1 MPTGR
6 VDRNGNAEY
15 RRVQRSTGTADETRA
30 RQLAISYER
39 AAVLAGEKRWTE
51 NSARRFLA
59 EINAIAGLQVAEVEP
74 TDQFLAR
81 WLKSRKRTVEHR
93 SWQNYEDVVDD
104 FTEWLGSRKS
114 APLVDVTSNVMA
126 EFRDAELAAGKSGT
140 TVNKALSIL
149 GQAFDEAVARNVM
162 ESNPAR
168 GLRVKGADK
177 KAQKRRPF
185 TFEQFRSLIA
195 ATAPG
200 FVPAGKITWKEHQ
213 PNAEWQTFIYST
225 GYTGGRQQ
233 ETAKLGWETVKFK
246 EHAIGMRR
254 TKNADVHWMPMHPA
268 LEAHLLIK
276 WNDAGRP
283 ASGPVMPHIAG
294 LPERKVSRYF
304 RETLLPR
311 IGIRQ
316 EYAEGSKEKG
326 VGRKLAAYSIHSL
339 RHSLSTWLRAAGV
352 EESMRMQLIG
362 HEDEEVNRGYTHAE
376 MADAA
381 AELGKIE
388 SV

>member
-51 NSARRFLA
+51 NSARRFLS
-59 EINAIAGLQVAEVEP
+59 EINAISGVPVAEVEP
-74 TDQFLAR
+74 ADQFLAR
-81 WLKSRKRTVEHR
+81 WLKSRKKTVSQR
-93 SWQNYEDVVDD
+93 SWQNYADVVDD
-104 FTEWLGSRKS
+104 FTSWLGSRKS
-114 APLVDVTSNVMA
+114 SPLVDITPNVMA
-126 EFRDAELAAGKSGT
+126 DWRDAELAAGKGGT

-149 GQAFDEAVARNVM
+149 GQAFEEAVARHVM
-162 ESNPAR
+162 EVNPAR

-185 TFEQFRSLIA
+185 TFEQFRALVQ

-200 FVPAGKITWKEHQ
+200 FVQKGKVTWKEHVI
-213 PNAEWQTFIYST
+213 NEDWQTFVYSS

-233 ETAKLGWETVKFK
+233 ETAKLEWQNVKFAD
-246 EHAIGMRR
+246 HAIGLRR
-254 TKNADVHWMPMHPA
+254 SKNADVHWMPMHPA
-268 LEAHLLIK
+268 LEAHLKARWIA
-276 WNDAGRP
+276 AGKP
-283 ASGPVMPHIAG
+283 ATGRVMPHMAA
-294 LPERKVSRYF
+294 LRERSVSKYF
-304 RETLLPR
+304 RETILPR
-311 IGIRQ
+311 IGIKQ
-316 EYAEGSKEKG
+316 QYAKASEEKG

-352 EESMRMQLIG
+352 EERMRMLLIG
-362 HEDEEVNRGYTHAE
+362 HEDEDVNRGYTHSE

-381 AELGKIE
+381 AELGKVA